1 MLPIFSTIIAQKLAT
16 YHELKHVY
24 YYEEALDLYEL
35 ILINNYNEMAYN
47 QIQEMNENARI
58 K

>member
-1 MLPIFSTIIAQKLAT
+1 MLPVFSTIISHKFAT
-16 YHELKHVY
+16 LYELKHVY

-35 ILINNYNEMAYN
+35 ILVNNYNEMAYN
-47 QIQEMNENARI
+47 RIQELKSEVAV

>member
-16 YHELKHVY
+16 YHELKYVY
-24 YYEEALDLYEL
+24 YYEEALDLYEI
-35 ILINNYNEMAYN
+35 ILVNNYNEMAYN
-47 QIQEMNENARI
+47 RVQELNAEAGV